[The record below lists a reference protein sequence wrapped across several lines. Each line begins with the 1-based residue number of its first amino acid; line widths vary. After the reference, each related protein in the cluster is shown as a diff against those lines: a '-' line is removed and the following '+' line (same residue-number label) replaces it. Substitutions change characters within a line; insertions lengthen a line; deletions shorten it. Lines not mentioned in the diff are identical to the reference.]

1 MKLFRR
7 VTNAAVLVAALTL
20 TSFPTQLFA
29 QNQVAAAPEQA
40 GTDALARQLWLA
52 AKAGDN
58 AKFEQAV
65 ARMAALDPKGPK
77 ADLAAAATG
86 LKANF
91 AKREADRA
99 AREKELRD
107 ELAKNL
113 AETND
118 YVRLSKS
125 LRSAIELE
133 MLAAKK
139 GQVAAEPQIA
149 TIVTQALAS
158 AKDSESRGDVLNA
171 SELFGLLNGLFEE
184 TGTYH
189 GDVERLG
196 QRLAMLRLYAP
207 KKLYDLRLE
216 RLKTLGDEA
225 KMPPY
230 NSLGDDFTKKLA
242 GIDQVMLI
250 RAIAFSVKHVEK
262 PKQNDLLIGGLE
274 NLKTLATTN
283 LLEETFPKIGDRTAR
298 SGMLA
303 FLDGEQA
310 KIRASDQAYDLVQIE
325 QLLERLRR
333 ANNETLEL
341 PTTSL
346 LHEFGNGVMS
356 PLDEYSVIIWPDEVR
371 RFQKNTQGRFVGV
384 GIQIE
389 YDDQSRIKIA
399 TPLEGTPAQRA
410 GIHSNDLLTAVNGKN
425 VFGLTLD
432 QVVDVITG
440 PAGTPVT
447 LTIERPD
454 AEKADAPGKMIDF
467 ELERSF
473 IEVPSAKGWIRS
485 GEREDAWDYMIDA
498 ESGIGYIRLG
508 QFTETTGDEIAAA
521 VAGLQSRGM
530 KGLIFDLRFNP
541 GGLLDQAVK
550 VSRKFIKVE
559 GGVVVQ
565 ARGATGAIENSEYT
579 RPTQASLAKTP
590 IIVLINEGSAS
601 ASEIV
606 SGAISCYAKS
616 GDLDAILVGARSF
629 GKGSVQNVWQLTSN
643 SHLKLTVQYYML
655 PDKSIIH
662 RRVGAT
668 TWGVQPNLT
677 VEMLPKQ
684 TTEGILLRRDA
695 DVIPI
700 NENGIIQADL
710 AKRVN
715 PNDLITKGLDLQL
728 ESALLLM
735 KARVSEPAN
744 QAQADR

>member
-1 MKLFRR
+1 
-7 VTNAAVLVAALTL
+7 
-20 TSFPTQLFA
+20 
-29 QNQVAAAPEQA
+29 
-40 GTDALARQLWLA
+40 
-52 AKAGDN
+52 
-58 AKFEQAV
+58 
-65 ARMAALDPKGPK
+65 
-77 ADLAAAATG
+77 
-86 LKANF
+86 
-91 AKREADRA
+91 
-99 AREKELRD
+99 
-107 ELAKNL
+107 
-113 AETND
+113 
-118 YVRLSKS
+118 
-125 LRSAIELE
+125 
-133 MLAAKK
+133 
-139 GQVAAEPQIA
+139 
-149 TIVTQALAS
+149 
-158 AKDSESRGDVLNA
+158 
-171 SELFGLLNGLFEE
+171 
-184 TGTYH
+184 
-189 GDVERLG
+189 
-196 QRLAMLRLYAP
+196 
-207 KKLYDLRLE
+207 
-216 RLKTLGDEA
+216 
-225 KMPPY
+225 
-230 NSLGDDFTKKLA
+230 
-242 GIDQVMLI
+242 
-250 RAIAFSVKHVEK
+250 
-262 PKQNDLLIGGLE
+262 
-274 NLKTLATTN
+274 
-283 LLEETFPKIGDRTAR
+283 
-298 SGMLA
+298 
-303 FLDGEQA
+303 
-310 KIRASDQAYDLVQIE
+310 
-325 QLLERLRR
+325 
-333 ANNETLEL
+333 
-341 PTTSL
+341 
-346 LHEFGNGVMS
+346 
-356 PLDEYSVIIWPDEVR
+356 
-371 RFQKNTQGRFVGV
+371 
-384 GIQIE
+384 
-389 YDDQSRIKIA
+389 
-399 TPLEGTPAQRA
+399 
-410 GIHSNDLLTAVNGKN
+410 
-425 VFGLTLD
+425 
-432 QVVDVITG
+432 
-440 PAGTPVT
+440 
-447 LTIERPD
+447 
-454 AEKADAPGKMIDF
+454 
-467 ELERSF
+467 
-473 IEVPSAKGWIRS
+473 
-485 GEREDAWDYMIDA
+485 MIDA